1 MPQEMLEG
9 YSEDGAQQARARA
22 RAEAHS
28 KAAEAVRA

>member
-9 YSEDGAQQARARA
+9 YSVDGVKQARARA

-28 KAAEAVRA
+28 KAVGKAKA